1 MKKVF
6 LVITLICCGAFSAM
20 QVQAQK
26 YGHVNSGEILKV
38 MPGVDSISI
47 KMQAFQ
53 TELETIY
60 QGYVSEYQT
69 KMAKF
74 DQDAGTMT
82 ATIRQIREKELMDLE
97 NRIKEFQ
104 YGAQEDIEEKQFE
117 LAKPFQDKIQNAIND
132 VAKEE
137 KFSYIFDTQIL
148 LYFEGGIDATPL
160 VKKKLGIK

>member
-47 KMQAFQ
+47 KLQLFQ
-53 TELETIY
+53 TELQEIY
-60 QGYVSEYQT
+60 QGYVAEYQA
-69 KMAKF
+69 KMTKF
-74 DQDAGTMT
+74 DQEAGTMS
-82 ATIRQIREKELMDLE
+82 ASIRQIREKELTDLQ
-97 NRIKEFQ
+97 NRIREFE

-117 LAKPFQDKIQNAIND
+117 LAKPFQDKIQNAINA
-132 VAKEE
+132 VAQEE

-148 LYFEGGIDATPL
+148 LYFDGGIDATPL